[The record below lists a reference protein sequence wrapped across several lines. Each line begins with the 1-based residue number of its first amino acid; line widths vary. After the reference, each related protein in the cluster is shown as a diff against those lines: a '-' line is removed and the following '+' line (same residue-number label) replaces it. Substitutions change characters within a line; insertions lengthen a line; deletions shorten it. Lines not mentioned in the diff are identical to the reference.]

1 MSLSKPSHN
10 RELIH
15 QRHIECQGYR
25 RDDGLW
31 DIEGHLVDTKTY
43 SFPNHD
49 RGEIT
54 SGEPI
59 HEMWLRLTVDE
70 DFVIRDVEAL
80 TDYGPYRICPDATHS
95 FDALKGI
102 QIRPGWRKEINKRVG
117 GVNGCTHLRELLGP
131 VATTAFQAI
140 YPIKARRD
148 LKPDSRPQK
157 PPLLL
162 STCHA
167 YAPGSEVVKRLWPD
181 YHRPEEKI
189 RSDDAKSPAP

>member
-70 DFVIRDVEAL
+70 DFIIRGVEAL

-95 FDALKGI
+95 FDELKGI
-102 QIRPGWRKEINKRVG
+102 QIRPGWRKEINKRVRYAPAEDPIEAMAF
-117 GVNGCTHLRELLGP
+117 LSIA
-131 VATTAFQAI
+131 ATTN
-140 YPIKARRD
+140 
-148 LKPDSRPQK
+148 
-157 PPLLL
+157 
-162 STCHA
+162 
-167 YAPGSEVVKRLWPD
+167 SEITISQMRASIFLPKTL
-181 YHRPEEKI
+181 I
-189 RSDDAKSPAP
+189 PAN